1 MISSGSRMLSNVDVS
16 TQRSENQ
23 MDLRQLQFAV
33 TVEEEHN
40 FTRAAARCHIA
51 QSGLSHQI
59 AQLEREV
66 GAPLFHRT
74 SRSVRLTQ
82 AGHVFL
88 PYARRLVRDAE
99 EALAAVAALRGVV
112 PGQLRIGAIPFGP
125 GPVDLLGLLQDF
137 REGYPAVEVVVS
149 DEGSLTTIAAI
160 AAGHVDAAFV
170 GLLRHQVPDGL
181 YHQVLALEPLV
192 AVVGPHHP
200 LHGVPAVD
208 MRTLA
213 DCSRFLE
220 SHPDSG
226 LRAQVDALCTRA
238 RIRRQVVCEMRN
250 PADLAALALRGLGV
264 AIVPLRVAQMATSA
278 GPEPSVLRLADP
290 QAMQPVA
297 FVHRDPGPANPAVQA
312 FIRLVHSRWPPASQ
326 PTQLTDVP
334 T

>member
-1 MISSGSRMLSNVDVS
+1 MLSNVDVS

-59 AQLEREV
+59 AQLEREI

-74 SRSVRLTQ
+74 SRRVRLTQ

-170 GLLRHQVPDGL
+170 GRRKMAP
-181 YHQVLALEPLV
+181 PLIDHDSTREIT
-192 AVVGPHHP
+192 VVGPNDYF
-200 LHGVPAVD
+200 AVD
-208 MRTLA
+208 SYL
-213 DCSRFLE
+213 
-220 SHPDSG
+220 P
-226 LRAQVDALCTRA
+226 
-238 RIRRQVVCEMRN
+238 RN
-250 PADLAALALRGLGV
+250 RSNFNYL
-264 AIVPLRVAQMATSA
+264 I
-278 GPEPSVLRLADP
+278 
-290 QAMQPVA
+290 
-297 FVHRDPGPANPAVQA
+297 
-312 FIRLVHSRWPPASQ
+312 
-326 PTQLTDVP
+326 
-334 T
+334 

>member
-1 MISSGSRMLSNVDVS
+1 MLSNVDMS

-33 TVEEEHN
+33 TVGEELN

-99 EALAAVAALRGVV
+99 EALTAVAALRGVV
-112 PGQLRIGAIPFGP
+112 PGRLRIGAIPFGP

-137 REGYPAVEVVVS
+137 REGYPAVEVMVS
-149 DEGSLTTIAAI
+149 DEGSLSAVAAI

-170 GLLRHQVPDGL
+170 GLLRHQVPAGL

-192 AVVGPHHP
+192 AVVGPDHP
-200 LHGVPAVD
+200 LHGGAAVD
-208 MRTLA
+208 VRTLA

-226 LRAQVDALCTRA
+226 LRAQVDALCARA

-264 AIVPLRVAQMATSA
+264 AIVPLRVAQVATSA
-278 GPEPSVLRLADP
+278 GREPSVLRLADP
-290 QAMQPVA
+290 QAVQPVA
-297 FVHRDPGPANPAVQA
+297 FVRRDPEPANPAVQA
-312 FIRLVHSRWPPASQ
+312 FIRLVDSRWPPASQ
-326 PTQLTDVP
+326 PQVADAP
-334 T
+334 A

>member
-1 MISSGSRMLSNVDVS
+1 
-16 TQRSENQ
+16 
-23 MDLRQLQFAV
+23 MDLRQLRFAV
-33 TVEEEHN
+33 TVEEELN

-88 PYARRLVRDAE
+88 PYARRLVRDAG

-125 GPVDLLGLLQDF
+125 GPVDLLRLLQDF

-170 GLLRHQVPDGL
+170 GLLRHQIPDGL

-200 LHGVPAVD
+200 LHGAPSVD

-226 LRAQVDALCTRA
+226 LRAQVDAMCTRA
-238 RIRRQVVCEMRN
+238 RTRRQVVCEMRN
-250 PADLAALALRGLGV
+250 PADLAALALQGLGV
-264 AIVPLRVAQMATSA
+264 AIVPLRVAQAATSA
-278 GPEPSVLRLADP
+278 GQESGVLRLADP
-290 QAMQPVA
+290 QAVQPVA
-297 FVHRDPGPANPAVQA
+297 FVHRDPEPANPAVQA
-312 FIRLVHSRWPPASQ
+312 FIRLVQSRWPPTAQ
-326 PTQLTDVP
+326 PTLITITP
-334 T
+334 A

>member
-1 MISSGSRMLSNVDVS
+1 
-16 TQRSENQ
+16 
-23 MDLRQLQFAV
+23 MDLRQLRFAV
-33 TVEEEHN
+33 TVEEELN

-88 PYARRLVRDAE
+88 PYARRLVRDAG

-125 GPVDLLGLLQDF
+125 GPVDLLHLLQDF

-170 GLLRHQVPDGL
+170 GLLRHQIPDGL

-200 LHGVPAVD
+200 LHGAPSVD

-226 LRAQVDALCTRA
+226 LRAQVDAMCTRA
-238 RIRRQVVCEMRN
+238 RTRRQVVCEMRN
-250 PADLAALALRGLGV
+250 PADLAALALQGLGV
-264 AIVPLRVAQMATSA
+264 AIVPLRVAQAATSA
-278 GPEPSVLRLADP
+278 GQESGVLRLADP
-290 QAMQPVA
+290 QAVQPVA
-297 FVHRDPGPANPAVQA
+297 FVHRDPEPANPAVQA
-312 FIRLVHSRWPPASQ
+312 FIRLVQSRWPPTAQ
-326 PTQLTDVP
+326 PTLITITP
-334 T
+334 A

>member
-1 MISSGSRMLSNVDVS
+1 MITSDSRMLSNVDVS
-16 TQRSENQ
+16 TQRSESQ
-23 MDLRQLQFAV
+23 MDLRQLRFAV
-33 TVEEEHN
+33 TVEEELN

-88 PYARRLVRDAE
+88 PYARRLVRDAG

-125 GPVDLLGLLQDF
+125 GPVDLLRLLQDF

-170 GLLRHQVPDGL
+170 GLLRHQIPDGL

-200 LHGVPAVD
+200 LHGAPSVD

-226 LRAQVDALCTRA
+226 LRAQVDAMCTRA
-238 RIRRQVVCEMRN
+238 RTRRQVVCEMRN
-250 PADLAALALRGLGV
+250 PADLAALALQGLGV
-264 AIVPLRVAQMATSA
+264 AIVPLRVAQAATSA
-278 GPEPSVLRLADP
+278 GQESGVLRLADP
-290 QAMQPVA
+290 QAVQPVA
-297 FVHRDPGPANPAVQA
+297 FVHRDPEPANPAVQA
-312 FIRLVHSRWPPASQ
+312 FIRLVQSRWPPTAQ
-326 PTQLTDVP
+326 PTLITITP
-334 T
+334 A